1 MGLCRP
7 QRVWGS
13 EQGSWRGGEVAG
25 GARASLLVPATC
37 SRLGHVGCVPSRPT
51 GPAPSLGPSAPAA
64 LPRDLFC
71 ALAGGAVTPDSPLA
85 KSQPPLPA
93 CHCLWQRAWAQASPR
108 ARLAGYLWAVPRVP
122 LAGVSAPQSPA
133 AAMCH
138 PTKVG
143 TPYPRSPA
151 LRKGLGR
158 GPGNPALLSPVLCPL
173 KVSRFVKKPERS
185 VKGTLLSP
193 RAAGRT
199 LSPSAVPAVP
209 GGAFPPAPL
218 RFLPESPPPPPSGS
232 RPGHPPRPVHPASP
246 RSGLSLNA
254 TISEGPVSTSL
265 SPAQP
270 RPLPQSL

>member
-37 SRLGHVGCVPSRPT
+37 SRLGHVGCVPPRPT

-108 ARLAGYLWAVPRVP
+108 ARLPATSGLCPGSRLLGCQHPSLLLLQCATPLRWAPRTPGRP
-122 LAGVSAPQSPA
+122 L
-133 AAMCH
+133 C
-138 PTKVG
+138 
-143 TPYPRSPA
+143 
-151 LRKGLGR
+151 GR
-158 GPGNPALLSPVLCPL
+158 DWDGGPGI
-173 KVSRFVKKPERS
+173 
-185 VKGTLLSP
+185 
-193 RAAGRT
+193 
-199 LSPSAVPAVP
+199 
-209 GGAFPPAPL
+209 PP
-218 RFLPESPPPPPSGS
+218 F
-232 RPGHPPRPVHPASP
+232 
-246 RSGLSLNA
+246 
-254 TISEGPVSTSL
+254 
-265 SPAQP
+265 
-270 RPLPQSL
+270 